1 LAYHDN
7 SANNK
12 FNPDPN
18 GTVYIGNMTWEE
30 MDTPFFAITV
40 DKNVNPATAVTIPRG
55 ATGGA

>member
-1 LAYHDN
+1 
-7 SANNK
+7 
-12 FNPDPN
+12 
-18 GTVYIGNMTWEE
+18 MTWEE